1 MKHKKGLPAGI
12 TEDMLKPNVEY
23 IYEKRKRGWREYFR
37 VHNWDLLRKP
47 FGSSRRKNVSALEK
61 LKQANEFAENLLAG
75 NIPEIYRFN

>member
-37 VHNWDLLRKP
+37 VHN
-47 FGSSRRKNVSALEK
+47 
-61 LKQANEFAENLLAG
+61 
-75 NIPEIYRFN
+75 